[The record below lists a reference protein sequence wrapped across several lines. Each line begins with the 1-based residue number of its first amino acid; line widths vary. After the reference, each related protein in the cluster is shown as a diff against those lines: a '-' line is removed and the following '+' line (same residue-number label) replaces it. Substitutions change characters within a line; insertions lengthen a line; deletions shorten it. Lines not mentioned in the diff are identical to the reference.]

1 VVTNKANIVGEIAKA
16 KERSPPRTLTERDM
30 QVRWQEGQRSRKKNC
45 KSTIKGGQCIRE
57 RKIGGRRIWSN

>member
-30 QVRWQEGQRSRKKNC
+30 QVEVARRAKK
-45 KSTIKGGQCIRE
+45 
-57 RKIGGRRIWSN
+57 